1 MAEIYEFDPATDIQ
15 VLETFT
21 FEEEIDRPENLR
33 FYTLDEQVTDYF
45 ERSIPVGKVSK
56 HAMFLLEREADRLR
70 DLYDTIVIGTDTAFD
85 FRKDR
90 PHDGYLPWITPVY
103 AQDIRRRPIRWLT
116 EYMPLLAP
124 RQPRYYD
131 RMLSGLPRPLSFTNG
146 KRAVFSKP
154 QRFVDAEGSKP
165 IRAVPVYKKTRGILH
180 AGGKYE
186 VVEDDVPNTG
196 DDIAV
201 RGYWIGKRST
211 ELVSPLADHPI
222 LGSNDAHFYESI
234 ADYSDIVPSVE
245 AILNHA
251 VPVTPHPFRDATPFL
266 KVYDVEWSDIPWSAW
281 KRHFPPAEQVSAG
294 LPVDPISI
302 PQHSLD
308 IPSES
313 LQKYYH
319 IPFQP
324 GMSPRFWLSCQEDG
338 GILVA
343 RMLLSQAG
351 DATPITV
358 PNPVEAP
365 LASLTPATPLD
376 CLPSGI
382 GFDEFLTRGIYRPP
396 GVCVPLETIAKE
408 KSEFGM
414 KGRLPWGET
423 THDDV
428 LSGYIPLLQASQGP
442 APSALKEPVIP
453 KPGVP
458 ELSPLRK
465 DVLTILGDK
474 NRVDSDKAGDLR
486 TLVADMP
493 VKNKQFLDQD
503 EKFLLCEHSLSLLSG
518 DLALNNRKFYETWCA
533 IVDGSRVCKFCG
545 EAVNRDVL
553 VDVVEFDDAGHATLH
568 SEAPMVAEFH
578 PGGVRSFTA
587 QLQTLRELFDTRDP
601 AQDVFFML
609 LSILQILPDQAR
621 LEPVLGQVRQLSNF
635 TKSKGE
641 SAQAI
646 YGICGVALLM
656 QIHDPFLIPRRSFG
670 VPFLLTGWPRDGKD
684 SDPGI
689 LDSLL
694 GSLKKTF
701 EQFKTTFKGPSMG
714 LVREVFRASSK
725 VRDKCVLALKV
736 MTKPPAAFIQK
747 LNLVDYTDLL
757 EQAAL
762 RYAKAPPVPA
772 QLSVLVPNIRIDT
785 GDSAKIAR
793 TECIPSA
800 HMSFWST
807 STPAVLLQSP
817 IVFNKNVQPGVLA
830 GLVRGTGSER
840 VSWGPLPADTAAR
853 LKKELPAFAKALRNT
868 PLVSTLSDRSIS
880 WNQAASIAGRLLDLS
895 RTRTIGLPSQLL
907 RQLRNE
913 LESLDPSQNS
923 SQLRDAARGI
933 AYAILDAVGKIP
945 ALREQWSEILPKDL
959 ALKSFIRSSAA
970 LEGEVRS
977 LVTAERESFKTRLGE
992 KSDMERELVKQL
1004 LDIGLAPYVITLQ
1017 DRQLFAQQLEERVRP
1032 IDPLGNPEVPEEG
1045 FQEVP
1050 TDAERDD
1057 ADQGERGDF
1066 GDMPNRPAEDSYGEF
1081 GIDIGV

>member
-21 FEEEIDRPENLR
+21 FEEEVDRPENLR

-56 HAMFLLEREADRLR
+56 HKMFLLEREADRVR
-70 DLYDTIVIGTDTAFD
+70 DLYETIVIGTDTSFD
-85 FRKDR
+85 VRKER

-103 AQDIRRRPIRWLT
+103 SQDIQRRPIRWAT
-116 EYMPLLAP
+116 DYMPLLAP
-124 RQPRYYD
+124 RQPRFYD
-131 RMLSGLPRPLSFTNG
+131 RMLAGLPRPLSFATG
-146 KRAVFSKP
+146 KRAAFSKP

-165 IRAVPVYKKTRGILH
+165 IRAVPIYKKTRGILH

-186 VVEDDVPNTG
+186 IVEDDVPNTG

-201 RGYWIGKRST
+201 RGYWIGKRSLD
-211 ELVSPLADHPI
+211 LVSPLAEHPI
-222 LGSNDAHFYESI
+222 LGSNDAHFYESA
-234 ADYSDIVPSVE
+234 ADYTDVVPSVE
-245 AILNHA
+245 AIMNHA
-251 VPVTPHPFRDATPFL
+251 VPVTPHPFRDATPYL
-266 KVYDVEWSDIPWSAW
+266 KLYDVEWADIPWTAW

-294 LPVDPISI
+294 LPVEPIAI
-302 PQHSLD
+302 PQHNPD

-319 IPFQP
+319 VPFQP
-324 GMSPRFWLSCQEDG
+324 GMSPRYWLSCQEDG

-358 PNPVEAP
+358 PNPVQAP
-365 LASLTPATPLD
+365 MAPLTPATPLD
-376 CLPSGI
+376 CLPPGM
-382 GFDEFLTRGIYRPP
+382 GFDEFLTKGVYRPP

-414 KGRLPWGET
+414 RGRLSWGET

-428 LSGYIPLLQASQGP
+428 LSGYIPILQASQGP
-442 APSALKEPVIP
+442 APDTLKEPVIP

-458 ELSPLRK
+458 ELSPFRK
-465 DVLTILGDK
+465 DVLTILGDE
-474 NRVDSDKAGDLR
+474 NRVDSDKAADLR

-503 EKFLLCEHSLSLLSG
+503 EKFLLCEHSLAILSG
-518 DLALNNRKFYETWCA
+518 DLENNRKFYETWCA

-545 EAVNRDVL
+545 EAINRDVM
-553 VDVVEFDDAGHATLH
+553 VDVVEFDDAGHAVLH

-578 PGGVRSFTA
+578 PGGVRTFTS
-587 QLQTLRELFDTRDP
+587 QLQSLRALFDTRDP

-621 LEPVLGQVRQLSNF
+621 LEPILGQVRQLSNF
-635 TKSKGE
+635 TKTKGE
-641 SAQAI
+641 SAQAV

-656 QIHDPFLIPRRSFG
+656 QTHEPFLIPRRSFG
-670 VPFLLTGWPRDGKD
+670 VPFILTGWPREGKD
-684 SDPGI
+684 SDAGI

-694 GSLKKTF
+694 GALKKTF

-714 LVREVFRASSK
+714 LVREVFRASGK
-725 VRDKCVLALKV
+725 VREKCILALKI
-736 MTKPPAAFIQK
+736 MTKPPPAFIQK
-747 LNLVDYTDLL
+747 LGLTDYTDLL
-757 EQAAL
+757 DQAAM

-785 GDSAKIAR
+785 GDSAKTGR

-800 HMSFWST
+800 HVSFWST
-807 STPAVLLQSP
+807 STPALLLQSP
-817 IVFNKNVQPGVLA
+817 IVFTKNATPGVLA
-830 GLVRGTGSER
+830 AQVGSTSSTQ
-840 VSWGPLPADTAAR
+840 VTWSPLPSDTAAR
-853 LKKELPAFAKALRNT
+853 LKKELPAFAKALRNLQ
-868 PLVSTLSDRSIS
+868 LVSTLSDRSIS
-880 WNQAASIAGRLLDLS
+880 WTQSAAIAGRLLDLA
-895 RTRTIGLPSQLL
+895 RTRTVGLPSQLL
-907 RQLRNE
+907 RQLRGE
-913 LESLDPSQNS
+913 LESLDPSQNA

-933 AYAILDAVGKIP
+933 AYATLDAVSKIP

-959 ALKSFIRSSAA
+959 ALKSLTRTSAA

-977 LVTAERESFKTRLGE
+977 LITAERESFKTRLGE

-1032 IDPLGNPEVPEEG
+1032 DPLGNPEVPEEG

-1057 ADQGERGDF
+1057 AAQGERGDF
-1066 GDMPNRPAEDSYGEF
+1066 GDMPSRPYGADDEYADF
-1081 GIDIGV
+1081 STDIGV